1 MLQKILIANRGEIA
15 CRIIKTAKKMGI
27 KTVAVYSKADVN
39 SLHVSQADQ
48 AFCIGESEAI
58 KSYLDI
64 NKIVNI
70 AKIAG
75 ADAVHPGYGFLSES
89 AAFAEE
95 LKNNNIIFI
104 GPSVDAMQAMASKQ
118 TAKQILEK
126 TNVPLTPGF
135 HGKEQS
141 DDVLLKEAQKIG
153 FPILIKA
160 ASGGGGKGMR
170 SVTKLDDFAIALA
183 GARREAKASFD
194 DDTMLIEKL
203 IAEPKHIEMQ
213 IIADNFGN
221 VLHLFERDCSI
232 QRRHQKIIEEAPAF
246 GLPEKLKHNLA
257 KAAVEVAK
265 TINYRGAGTIEF
277 LVDKQHNFYFMEMN
291 TRLQVEHP
299 VTEMI
304 TGLDLVE
311 LQILV
316 ASGEKLPLSQDQIT
330 EQGHAIECRLY
341 AEDPTNNFMP
351 SIGKISYLQ
360 SSDREEGI
368 RIDTGIIS
376 GSEVSRYYDPMLA
389 KIIAHGQTREQAR
402 LRLLKFLENYR
413 IAGVKNNLA
422 FLHSILTNASY
433 VENKITTHFLSDEQI
448 SPDDPNLVNIAFF
461 AAAID
466 FIYQYYNRDP
476 VTQSA
481 NSFQLHI
488 NSHWIRKYL
497 ITGHEFIV
505 AISPL
510 SNNQLEIKLQNSGS
524 DEKII
529 ANFYVNTQLEQLIV
543 KTETCTQTIF
553 FHKNT
558 TATTIFNKLT
568 AVEVLPCI
576 HQSNLSNNNAN
587 NQLTA
592 PMPGTVVAILK
603 KSKDEIKIGEPLI
616 VLEAMK
622 MEYTITAP
630 SDGVISSIFC
640 DIGSQVTEGA
650 TLVALEKL

>member
-389 KIIAHGQTREQAR
+389 KIIA
-402 LRLLKFLENYR
+402 
-413 IAGVKNNLA
+413 
-422 FLHSILTNASY
+422 
-433 VENKITTHFLSDEQI
+433 
-448 SPDDPNLVNIAFF
+448 
-461 AAAID
+461 
-466 FIYQYYNRDP
+466 
-476 VTQSA
+476 
-481 NSFQLHI
+481 
-488 NSHWIRKYL
+488 
-497 ITGHEFIV
+497 
-505 AISPL
+505 
-510 SNNQLEIKLQNSGS
+510 
-524 DEKII
+524 
-529 ANFYVNTQLEQLIV
+529 
-543 KTETCTQTIF
+543 
-553 FHKNT
+553 
-558 TATTIFNKLT
+558 
-568 AVEVLPCI
+568 
-576 HQSNLSNNNAN
+576 
-587 NQLTA
+587 
-592 PMPGTVVAILK
+592 
-603 KSKDEIKIGEPLI
+603 
-616 VLEAMK
+616 
-622 MEYTITAP
+622 
-630 SDGVISSIFC
+630 
-640 DIGSQVTEGA
+640 
-650 TLVALEKL
+650 